1 MKFRTKERK
10 RLGIRAQLLTGYAVF
25 ATVIVVLLWVFQISL
40 LNPFYKFIKQREVK
54 NTADYVIEN
63 IESEDIVDILS
74 GIVRERGID
83 VMITNEYGENIVTVN
98 SSHSV
103 FFNRLDRRA
112 CAIIY
117 SQVAQKGGETM
128 EVYDSHGAV
137 ALPKEVEGPLGSLV
151 YIKLTGTSDGSSRMV
166 MLATAVTPVDATV
179 DTLKVQLWCL
189 TGVMLL
195 MSLVLGLFISRR
207 ISKPI
212 EQINAGAAELARG
225 NYNIS
230 FRAQGSREIAELAR
244 TLNYAEEELSKVDDL
259 RRELIAN
266 VSHDLRTPLTMIKG
280 YSEVM
285 RDIPGENTPEN
296 VQIIIEETERL
307 TSLVNDL
314 LDISKLESGNM
325 KVEPVHMNLTSAVDS
340 ILHRYDK
347 LADYTFSFYH
357 GEDVYVYAD
366 ELKISQVIY
375 NLVNNAINY
384 TGEDK
389 TVTVTQTVS
398 GNRVKIE
405 VADTGE
411 GIPQDKLKDIWD
423 RYYKIDREHRRA
435 AVGTGLG
442 LSIVKK
448 ILELHGGEYGVVS
461 AEGEGSTF
469 WFSLGMAAEQ
479 QPKLF
484 SEELK
489 TIDFETDM
497 E

>member
-1 MKFRTKERK
+1 MKPHK
-10 RLGIRAQLLTGYAVF
+10 RIRRPGIRAQLLAGYAVF
-25 ATVIVVLLWVFQISL
+25 AIVTVVLLWVFQISL

-54 NTADYVIEN
+54 NTAEYVIEN
-63 IESEDIVDILS
+63 IENENIVDILTD
-74 GIVRERGID
+74 IVKKRGID

-103 FFNRLDRRA
+103 FFDRLSRRD
-112 CAIIY
+112 CAVIY
-117 SQVAQKGGETM
+117 SQVAEIGGEM
-128 EVYDSHGAV
+128 LNIYDSPGAV
-137 ALPKEVEGPLGSLV
+137 ALPAEVEGPLGSMV
-151 YIKLTGTSDGSSRMV
+151 YIRLTGTNEGGSRMV
-166 MLATAVTPVDATV
+166 MLATAVTPVDATM

-189 TGVMLL
+189 TFVMLL
-195 MSLVLGLFISRR
+195 MSLVLALVISRG

-212 EQINAGAAELARG
+212 EEINAGAAEFAKG
-225 NYNIS
+225 NYGIQ
-230 FRAQGSREIAELAR
+230 FKGRGSRETAELAD
-244 TLNYAEEELSKVDDL
+244 TLNYAGEELSKVEGL

-296 VQIIIEETERL
+296 IQIIIDETERL
-307 TSLVNDL
+307 ANLVNDL

-325 KVEPVHMNLTSAVDS
+325 KIAPVHMNLTKAVDS
-340 ILHRYDK
+340 IMRRYDK
-347 LADYTFSFYH
+347 LADYSFSFYH
-357 GEDVYVYAD
+357 GEDVYIYGD

-389 TVTVTQTVS
+389 SVTVTQTVA
-398 GNRVKIE
+398 GNRVRIE
-405 VADTGE
+405 VTDTGE

-423 RYYKIDREHRRA
+423 RYYKIDKQHRRA

-461 AEGEGSTF
+461 QEGKGSTF
-469 WFSLGMAAEQ
+469 WFSFMLAADQ
-479 QPKLF
+479 GPKLP
-484 SEELK
+484 SEGSK
-489 TIDFETDM
+489 NIDFETMM

>member
-1 MKFRTKERK
+1 MRPHK
-10 RLGIRAQLLTGYAVF
+10 RIRRPGIRSQLLAGYAVF
-25 ATVIVVLLWVFQISL
+25 ALVTVLLLWIFQISL

-54 NTADYVIEN
+54 TTAEYVIQN
-63 IESEDIVDILS
+63 IDSPDIVDILS
-74 GIVRERGID
+74 DIVKKRGID
-83 VMITNEYGENIVTVN
+83 VMITNEYGENVVSVY
-98 SSHSV
+98 SSHSL
-103 FFNRLDRRA
+103 FFDRLGRKE
-112 CAIIY
+112 CAVLY
-117 SQVAQKGGETM
+117 SQVAAKGGETLDY
-128 EVYDSHGAV
+128 YDVPGAV
-137 ALPKEVEGPLGSLV
+137 ALPSEVEGPLGSMV
-151 YIKLTGTSDGSSRMV
+151 YIRLTGSSDGSSRMV

-189 TGVMLL
+189 TFVMLL
-195 MSLVLGLFISRR
+195 MSLVLALVISRG

-212 EQINAGAAELARG
+212 EEINAGAAEFARG
-225 NYNIS
+225 NYGIR
-230 FRAQGSREIAELAR
+230 FRARGSRETAALAD
-244 TLNYAEEELSKVDDL
+244 TLNYAGEELSKVEGL

-296 VQIIIEETERL
+296 IQIIIDETERL

-325 KVEPVHMNLTSAVDS
+325 KVEPVRMNLTRAVDS
-340 ILHRYDK
+340 IMRRYDK
-347 LADYTFSFYH
+347 LADYSFSFYH
-357 GEDVYVYAD
+357 GEDIYVYAD

-389 TVTVTQTVS
+389 SVTVTQTVEN
-398 GNRVKIE
+398 GRVKIE
-405 VADTGE
+405 VTDTGE
-411 GIPQDKLKDIWD
+411 GIPQDKLRDIWD
-423 RYYKIDREHRRA
+423 RYYKIDKEHRRA

-461 AEGEGSTF
+461 AEGRGSTF
-469 WFSLGMAAEQ
+469 WFSLMMAADQ
-479 QPKLF
+479 SPKLPPEA
-484 SEELK
+484 SK
-489 TIDFETDM
+489 NIDFETMM